1 MVRGDVVFELLI
13 TPAVYDDLR
22 HAVCC
27 MEIFNQLICA
37 ESGLAGLAVN
47 QRVGESAHVS
57 GCHPSLRVHQDRR
70 VETDIVLGFLYELP
84 PPGVLDI
91 LFQFCAQRTVIPC
104 IGKTTVNFG
113 ARIDKPSVLR
123 KGNDFFH
130 CYFSVYIAHVH
141 STYLFYFVLLFI
153 LPAFRMLR
161 PLQLLPA
168 QQYRFSLRLFLPFRL
183 FSCPRKYSRSRLFL

>member
-1 MVRGDVVFELLI
+1 MVRGDVGFELLI

-57 GCHPSLRVHQDRR
+57 GCHPGLRVHQDRR
-70 VETDIVLGFLYELP
+70 VETDIVLDSCTNFLHQAFLT
-84 PPGVLDI
+84 
-91 LFQFCAQRTVIPC
+91 FFFSSAQRTVIPC
-104 IGKTTVNFG
+104 IGKTPVNFG

-161 PLQLLPA
+161 LLQLLPA

-183 FSCPRKYSRSRLFL
+183 FSCPRKYSRSHLFL